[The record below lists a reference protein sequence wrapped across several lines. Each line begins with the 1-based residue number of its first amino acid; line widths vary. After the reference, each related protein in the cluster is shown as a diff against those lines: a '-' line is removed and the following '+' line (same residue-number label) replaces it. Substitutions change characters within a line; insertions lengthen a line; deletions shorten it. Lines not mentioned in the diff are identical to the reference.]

1 MTLVSVIMPY
11 YKKKKYLKK
20 SILSVLNQTYKN
32 FEIILINDDPSED
45 KNFLINIKKL
55 DNRIIILHNKTRLG
69 AGFSRNKGIKRAKG
83 NYLAF
88 LDCDD
93 YWHKDK
99 LRKQLNFMI
108 KNSKSFSYTSYKII
122 NANGNIV
129 GERIAKKKLSFK
141 NLISSCDIGL
151 STVMLKKNLMNT
163 DLFPKLKT
171 KEDYVLW
178 LKLAKKNI
186 EIVGLKKF
194 FTYWRRLDDSLS
206 SHIIQKICDG
216 FKVYKIFM
224 GYNSFKSFILLF
236 VLSINSLRK

>member
-11 YKKKKYLKK
+11 YKKKKYLEK

-108 KNSKSFSYTSYKII
+108 TRCFCNKSSLPEDINDGLFVFLSK
-122 NANGNIV
+122 A
-129 GERIAKKKLSFK
+129 
-141 NLISSCDIGL
+141 D
-151 STVMLKKNLMNT
+151 
-163 DLFPKLKT
+163 
-171 KEDYVLW
+171 KEDDRYFL
-178 LKLAKKNI
+178 LRAK
-186 EIVGLKKF
+186 
-194 FTYWRRLDDSLS
+194 RSL
-206 SHIIQKICDG
+206 
-216 FKVYKIFM
+216 
-224 GYNSFKSFILLF
+224 
-236 VLSINSLRK
+236 